1 MPSLKTASGGSFGDT
16 QGTGTASFAGATA
29 GGQSVGS
36 AAADSRWQSSYQAHT
51 LGDALNDGVGTV
63 AKRRGGKKQLP
74 RPGEQSAGSPFATG
88 ATLFARS
95 NGLVRESE
103 NTVHDGTTKN
113 SAHVPGYS
121 GHVPTHDKQV
131 SQLTT
136 KVPSYIRK
144 CSRVMCDMPRNAAT
158 ASPLLA
164 YFYRLS
170 SSLCAT

>member
-1 MPSLKTASGGSFGDT
+1 M
-16 QGTGTASFAGATA
+16 GTASFAGATA

-88 ATLFARS
+88 ATHFARS
-95 NGLVRESE
+95 NGLARESE

-121 GHVPTHDKQV
+121 GHVPTYDKQV
-131 SQLTT
+131 GQLTT
-136 KVPSYIRK
+136 MVPSSIRK
-144 CSRVMCDMPRNAAT
+144 CSMRPAEEYCHSAT
-158 ASPLLA
+158 ASLLRHISTDSRHFVPLDA
-164 YFYRLS
+164 WAAGGYEGTQP
-170 SSLCAT
+170 CDA